1 MHPPSYT
8 CPSPNDI
15 GTFELDKRTLSDI
28 YTDDGYTLS
37 DSIAIEHRCALDQG
51 VFDVDARCAHDY
63 VDDEDAR
70 TTATTAIGSLARRG
84 DEFLSSPRP
93 FIGVYF
99 VRFVRPRNRAVSA
112 RNPAKDI
119 PWRARARAI
128 SCAPRFT
135 FYSEPN

>member
-8 CPSPNDI
+8 CPSSNDI

-28 YTDDGYTLS
+28 HGRWIYTLL

-84 DEFLSSPRP
+84 DEFLSSPTPRP

-119 PWRARARAI
+119 PWRARARA
-128 SCAPRFT
+128 PRFT